1 MKLKPL
7 EWQETITG
15 LHVVSDTPFGLL
27 SVTQHIGD
35 RFFITFGNTSTGW
48 VQGSLEEAQEI
59 AEEIYREKVYSLFDI
74 ETENNYNFDS
84 NQYQEETCKTL
95 T

>member
-1 MKLKPL
+1 
-7 EWQETITG
+7 
-15 LHVVSDTPFGLL
+15 VS
-27 SVTQHIGD
+27 
-35 RFFITFGNTSTGW
+35 NK
-48 VQGSLEEAQEI
+48 EEAQEI